1 MLFSLKI
8 QRDNRQNALTVDPAK
23 GKTGKRPYFHRTVEM
38 KQPHTITEPKKYT
51 GAAAGRKRFRAKGTK
66 CKKDGSFRKSARP
79 FYAMAGNKGVAR
91 NIHIFN
97 ETYIQPY
104 EI

>member
-1 MLFSLKI
+1 MPEPWI
-8 QRDNRQNALTVDPAK
+8 PPR
-23 GKTGKRPYFHRTVEM
+23 GKPENFHHTVEM

-66 CKKDGSFRKSARP
+66 CKKNGSFRKSARP

-97 ETYIQPY
+97 ENYIQPY